1 MRELPRS
8 LLLIAV
14 CVGCVYMGGVLFND
28 PQRNGWT
35 IFLALLFWFG
45 SICAGFS
52 IIKNNKPQIDDPYYL
67 HFDDNDVNSRYNRE
81 HRRQLSQGADY
92 WNTWR
97 KAQKIEHPQLD
108 TCEFCF
114 LHNFSD
120 YDLHGAELADA
131 KFKGVNLDNADLSH
145 ARLVRTQFEDVG
157 LRNAD
162 LSESYLA
169 DTVIELTDFSGAD
182 FTKARIENVTFQY
195 GTEFTGADFTK
206 AYMGNVTFKGRKFT
220 GVDFSQAEMYDVEFI
235 DSDLSGV
242 KGLDTVKHDSSS
254 MIDFNTINRSKS
266 AIPKAFLR
274 SAGAR
279 YSLIDAIHSLKSFE
293 YYSCFISYSSKDE
306 EFATRLHTDLVAKGV
321 RCWFAPHDMKTGDKI
336 RTRIDESILGNDK
349 LLLVLSEHS
358 IGSQWVEQEV
368 ETALDKERE
377 RKQVVLF
384 PIKLDNMIIETKTG
398 WPAFIR
404 RTRHITNFQHWKN
417 ADDYQRTFSRLLQD
431 LIAED
436 FS

>member
-1 MRELPRS
+1 
-8 LLLIAV
+8 
-14 CVGCVYMGGVLFND
+14 
-28 PQRNGWT
+28 
-35 IFLALLFWFG
+35 
-45 SICAGFS
+45 
-52 IIKNNKPQIDDPYYL
+52 
-67 HFDDNDVNSRYNRE
+67 
-81 HRRQLSQGADY
+81 
-92 WNTWR
+92 
-97 KAQKIEHPQLD
+97 
-108 TCEFCF
+108 
-114 LHNFSD
+114 
-120 YDLHGAELADA
+120 
-131 KFKGVNLDNADLSH
+131 
-145 ARLVRTQFEDVG
+145 
-157 LRNAD
+157 
-162 LSESYLA
+162 
-169 DTVIELTDFSGAD
+169 
-182 FTKARIENVTFQY
+182 
-195 GTEFTGADFTK
+195 
-206 AYMGNVTFKGRKFT
+206 
-220 GVDFSQAEMYDVEFI
+220 MYDVEFI

-242 KGLDTVKHDSSS
+242 KGLDRVKHDSYS

-384 PIKLDNMIIETKTG
+384 PIKLENMIRETKTE
-398 WPAFIR
+398 WPAFMRGTRQIKNLR
-404 RTRHITNFQHWKN
+404 RWKTASAYMRRSRRELQELLAENF
-417 ADDYQRTFSRLLQD
+417 S
-431 LIAED
+431 
-436 FS
+436 